1 MTQERKT
8 PKKADRPAAPRDP
21 REVKRPE
28 ERLEGKAREP
38 TEAVPTYQELLDEA
52 LDETFPAS
60 DPISPSA
67 AMAAEKRIST
77 DKDATDWTLRPGACQ
92 PPECE
97 PSKDST
103 PKGS

>member
-8 PKKADRPAAPRDP
+8 TPPERPSAKRDK
-21 REVKRPE
+21 REVTRPE
-28 ERLEGKAREP
+28 DRLEGKARGP
-38 TEAVPTYQELLDEA
+38 SEAVPTYQELLDEA

-67 AMAAEKRIST
+67 AMAAEKRIKT

-92 PPECE
+92 PPGSE
-97 PSKDST
+97 PQK
-103 PKGS
+103 KG